1 MEFDSRSVRGRKCV
15 CGRVDSESFRELTES
30 RGTNEDKR
38 YIMHITDIMR
48 GDSPTFSF
56 EFFPPKTPEAAELLY
71 QTIRDL
77 ESYMPHFVSVTY
89 GAGGSTRDL
98 THDLV
103 ERIQHTT
110 KLDPIPHLTCICHNE
125 EEVETILLRYARSAI
140 GNILALGGDRPRD
153 IPYDKSRDSFQHAVD
168 LVKFIRRFNESGA
181 HPDRRGFGIGVAGFP
196 EGHPATPNRL
206 VEMDHLKAKVDA
218 GADYMVTQLFFD
230 NRDFFDFRERC
241 ALAGIHVPII
251 AGIMP
256 ITSMSG
262 FKRIAEL
269 AGGARFPAKLL
280 RALQRCEN
288 DPERVRRVGVH
299 FALEQCHDL
308 LDNNVAGIH
317 FYTLNRSDAT
327 RMIFDSLGIP
337 RRGAHRPLRFSRAT
351 RFASGSQ
358 IERPQARECREAS
371 CILAIEG
378 LSITGPPQIWWNL
391 RGNARRIWG
400 CPKSAVRFTGSSQ
413 PY

>member
-1 MEFDSRSVRGRKCV
+1 
-15 CGRVDSESFRELTES
+15 
-30 RGTNEDKR
+30 
-38 YIMHITDIMR
+38 MHIRDIMR
-48 GDSPTFSF
+48 EDSPTFSF
-56 EFFPPKTPEAAELLY
+56 EFFPPRTPDAAEILY
-71 QTIRDL
+71 HTIRDL

-110 KLDPIPHLTCICHNE
+110 KLDPIPHLTCVCHNE
-125 EEVETILLRYARSAI
+125 EEIEAILLRYAKSAI
-140 GNILALGGDRPRD
+140 GNILALGGDRPRG
-153 IPYDKSRDSFQHAVD
+153 IEYDKSRDSFQHAID
-168 LVKFIRRFNESGA
+168 LVKFIRRFNEAGA

-206 VEMDHLKAKVDA
+206 VEMDHLKAKVGA
-218 GADYMVTQLFFD
+218 GAD
-230 NRDFFDFRERC
+230 DFRERC
-241 ALAGIHVPII
+241 ALADIHIPII

-269 AGGARFPAKLL
+269 AAGARFPARLL

-288 DPERVRRVGVH
+288 DPEMVRRVGVH

-308 LDNNVAGIH
+308 LDNNVAGVH

-327 RMIFDSLGIP
+327 RIIFDSLGIP
-337 RRGAHRPLRFSRAT
+337 RRRNA
-351 RFASGSQ
+351 
-358 IERPQARECREAS
+358 QAQ
-371 CILAIEG
+371 
-378 LSITGPPQIWWNL
+378 T
-391 RGNARRIWG
+391 
-400 CPKSAVRFTGSSQ
+400 V
-413 PY
+413 